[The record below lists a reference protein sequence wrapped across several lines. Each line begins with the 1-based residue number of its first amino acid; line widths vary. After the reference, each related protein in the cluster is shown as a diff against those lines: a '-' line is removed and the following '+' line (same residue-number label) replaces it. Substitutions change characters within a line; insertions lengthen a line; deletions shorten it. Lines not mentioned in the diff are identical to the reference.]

1 MITMNTPK
9 YGELNVAGFGA
20 AQPGATPIAG
30 RFSFDKDRIQQYK
43 DAFGSD
49 LGAMAYLL
57 EQQRSQASD
66 PQRIREMLNVIGPY
80 QKEIARENQR
90 LGKESAEFANIM
102 SFPDRA
108 FRAMAASHYYM
119 PETMQTIAQ
128 GIGRPIPFANRQ
140 YTSL

>member
-30 RFSFDKDRIQQYK
+30 RFNFDKDRIQQYK

-66 PQRIREMLNVIGPY
+66 PQRIKEMLDVIGPY
-80 QKEIARENQR
+80 QREIAKENQR
-90 LGKESAEFANIM
+90 LGMESSLFAGFVN
-102 SFPDRA
+102 FPQRMRDARVA
-108 FRAMAASHYYM
+108 GHYRL
-119 PETMQTIAQ
+119 PETMQTIQ
-128 GIGRPIPFANRQ
+128 RGIDRAVPFSNRN
-140 YTSL
+140 YVSL

>member
-1 MITMNTPK
+1 MNTPN
-9 YGELNVAGFGA
+9 YGQLNVSGFGA
-20 AQPGATPIAG
+20 AQPSPTPIAG
-30 RFSFDKDRIQQYK
+30 RFNFDKDRIQQYK

-66 PQRIREMLNVIGPY
+66 PQRIKEMLDVIGPY
-80 QKEIARENQR
+80 QREIAKENQR
-90 LGKESAEFANIM
+90 LGMESAEFANIM

-108 FRAMAASHYYM
+108 FRAMAASHYYV

-128 GIGRPIPFANRQ
+128 GIGRQTPFLNRQ

>member
-1 MITMNTPK
+1 MNTPK

-20 AQPGATPIAG
+20 AQPSPTPIAG
-30 RFSFDKDRIQQYK
+30 RFLNFDKDRIQQYK

-66 PQRIREMLNVIGPY
+66 PQRIKEMLDVIGPY

-90 LGKESAEFANIM
+90 LGKESAIFAGFMDLPNKM
-102 SFPDRA
+102 S
-108 FRAMAASHYYM
+108 RAMAASHYYV

-128 GIGRPIPFANRQ
+128 GIGRPIPFLNRQ

>member
-1 MITMNTPK
+1 
-9 YGELNVAGFGA
+9 
-20 AQPGATPIAG
+20 
-30 RFSFDKDRIQQYK
+30 
-43 DAFGSD
+43 
-49 LGAMAYLL
+49 MAYLL

-90 LGKESAEFANIM
+90 IGKESAEFANIM

-108 FRAMAASHYYM
+108 FRAMAASHYYV

-128 GIGRPIPFANRQ
+128 GIGRQTPFLNRQ